1 MDKYIL
7 LHKDHAVAEFS
18 TKRDTVL
25 QAAIYK
31 ENIKELPL
39 PLKRLLHNPVEF
51 IESEDQTKYTINDDG
66 CWLME
71 QWISDREIPANRDNL
86 SKYLERGKTARE
98 WMLENNAFSFTDCY
112 WIKKERDDLCWS
124 DIVAKKQDVDN
135 LSLTHD
141 ENRLYHGVNS
151 TLGGELEKYWFTNNG
166 ELWICK
172 KTPKPYDV
180 LNARE
185 LMASLIYEK
194 QGYTKACH
202 YDFVTDKTGDIV
214 GCACKAFT
222 DNQTE
227 LVTAY
232 DLLEEYNMTQQ
243 DDVYEKIIDYSC
255 AYGMDRNTAEKY
267 MDMQTLVDYIITNR
281 DRHQGNIGFLRDAD
295 TLQIIDVAPIF
306 DSGSSKH
313 LEGEQPEDTIHTK
326 VNSLY
331 PTEGECL
338 SHVKDYFVLDVSKLP
353 TIDEIEDILN
363 QCSYISEYRKDQLL
377 SLYEQKVDYVLQMQD
392 RQLEIMDLDDTER

>member
-1 MDKYIL
+1 
-7 LHKDHAVAEFS
+7 
-18 TKRDTVL
+18 
-25 QAAIYK
+25 
-31 ENIKELPL
+31 
-39 PLKRLLHNPVEF
+39 
-51 IESEDQTKYTINDDG
+51 
-66 CWLME
+66 
-71 QWISDREIPANRDNL
+71 
-86 SKYLERGKTARE
+86 
-98 WMLENNAFSFTDCY
+98 
-112 WIKKERDDLCWS
+112 
-124 DIVAKKQDVDN
+124 
-135 LSLTHD
+135 
-141 ENRLYHGVNS
+141 
-151 TLGGELEKYWFTNNG
+151 
-166 ELWICK
+166 
-172 KTPKPYDV
+172 
-180 LNARE
+180 
-185 LMASLIYEK
+185 MASLIYEK

-377 SLYEQKVDYVLQMQD
+377 SLYEQK
-392 RQLEIMDLDDTER
+392 